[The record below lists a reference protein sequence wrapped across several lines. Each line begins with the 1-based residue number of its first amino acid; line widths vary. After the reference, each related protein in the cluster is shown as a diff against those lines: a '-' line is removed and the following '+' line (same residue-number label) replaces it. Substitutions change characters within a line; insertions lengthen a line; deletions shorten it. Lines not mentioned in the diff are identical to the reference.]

1 MTMTKQ
7 GTYIIQAST
16 VLLIT
21 LKDYHDSRQHY
32 NNDSYNHSER
42 NKNIN
47 EFNSNVELF
56 NYTFSKLSF
65 NILIYN
71 FLL

>member
-47 EFNSNVELF
+47 EFNSNL
-56 NYTFSKLSF
+56 
-65 NILIYN
+65 
-71 FLL
+71 